1 MDNNTIDFIKS
12 QPTERIE
19 ILTAIHEIIL
29 EHDKT
34 VAPNVEKMM
43 GKEMIIY
50 KCGGVMKYGLSSV
63 KKHISL
69 HVMPIY
75 CLPELHHKYANL
87 LDKAS
92 FQKGC
97 INFQHASEMPLEIV
111 KQMFIEF
118 SAFDF
123 IKFREQYKS
132 KKKISLLYLK

>member
-1 MDNNTIDFIKS
+1 MDNHIIDFINS
-12 QPTERIE
+12 QPIERIE
-19 ILTAIHEIIL
+19 ILTAIHKIIL
-29 EHDKT
+29 ENDKS
-34 VAPNVEKMM
+34 VIPIVEKMM

-75 CLPELHHKYANL
+75 CLPELHLKYSTL

-97 INFQHASEMPLEIV
+97 INFQDSSELPLEIV

-118 SAFDF
+118 SSFDF

-132 KKKISLLYLK
+132 KK

>member
-1 MDNNTIDFIKS
+1 MGSNAIDFIKN
-12 QPTERIE
+12 QPIERIE
-19 ILTAIHEIIL
+19 ILTAIHEIIM

-97 INFQHASEMPLEIV
+97 INFQDSSEMPLEIV

-123 IKFREQYKS
+123 IKFREQYYS
-132 KKKISLLYLK
+132 NNKK

>member
-1 MDNNTIDFIKS
+1 MDNHIIDFINS
-12 QPTERIE
+12 QLIDRIE

-29 EHDKT
+29 ENDKS
-34 VAPNVEKMM
+34 VIPIIEKMM

-75 CLPELHHKYANL
+75 CLEELHLKYSTL

-97 INFQHASEMPLEIV
+97 INFQYASEMPLEIV

-118 SAFDF
+118 SSFDF

-132 KKKISLLYLK
+132 KK